1 MWIDG
6 ELMLIHSTTRLPGAG
21 PKDFVTEVDVLRA
34 VAPNDPTHWF
44 STPRP
49 HKKGAPVTHSRLA
62 SIYVHSKIMVVDD
75 LFVSIG
81 SANLNRRGFFYDG
94 EINAFAIPERLA
106 GAEDNPARA
115 LRIACWAQYLGIPPV
130 MGPALLGDPVGA
142 ADFFLRS
149 PFLGNRF
156 TPLDAVDLKGQ
167 IRIFNAELADSG
179 DLMLLFL
186 KLGGLLTVEANAE
199 EIFNKVADATSFVDP
214 NRITETF

>member
-6 ELMLIHSTTRLPGAG
+6 ELMLIHSMTRLPGDG
-21 PKDFVTEVDVLRA
+21 PKDFVTEVEVLRA

-44 STPRP
+44 STPRA
-49 HKKGAPVTHSRLA
+49 HRKGAPVTHSRLG

-81 SANLNRRGFFYDG
+81 SANLNRRGFFFDG

-106 GAEDNPARA
+106 AAEDNPARA
-115 LRIACWAQYLGIPPV
+115 LRVACWAQYLGIPQA
-130 MGPALLGDPVGA
+130 MGAALFADPVGG

-156 TPLDAVDLKGQ
+156 TPLDAVDLKGLV
-167 IRIFNAELADSG
+167 RIVDNELADGG
-179 DLMLLFL
+179 DMMLLFL
-186 KLGGLLTVEANAE
+186 KLAGLATLEADAE
-199 EIFNKVADATSFVDP
+199 SLFNKISDPTSFVDP
-214 NRITETF
+214 HQLFETF